1 MENYVAI
8 GKKNYAA
15 ELNYETL
22 VYSGR
27 TIYGTMAKNYGPLPK
42 NMVLQKTRANFLFSL
57 FDTSTRLY
65 SSK

>member
-1 MENYVAI
+1 MWKQNYGIMENYVAI

-27 TIYGTMAKNYGPLPK
+27 TIYGNMAKNYGPLPK
-42 NMVLQKTRANFLFSL
+42 NMVL
-57 FDTSTRLY
+57 
-65 SSK
+65 